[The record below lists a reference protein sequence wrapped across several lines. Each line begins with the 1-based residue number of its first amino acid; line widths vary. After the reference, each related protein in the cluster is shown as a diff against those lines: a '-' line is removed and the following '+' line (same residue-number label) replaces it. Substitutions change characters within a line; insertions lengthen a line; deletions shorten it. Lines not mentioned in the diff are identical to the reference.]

1 MPHTKLQEAAQC
13 NTLEVV
19 YITLQGEEGAQEANH
34 EPNPWFW
41 PISEWMSKRTIHVP
55 SWTVLKSNKN
65 KSLAGNVMTVTI
77 CNDGKGGQSG
87 LCQVSVIHQ
96 KKKKL
101 STPSVNTVSQKVQF
115 VEWKQDVKVVGYW
128 FVWKWQTLP
137 RPVSNRT
144 GHARKLH
151 LCGYKRK
158 DQKRL
163 HLCKCQTRHS
173 LRRTRGQNGDGIPGL
188 WSCCSS
194 IMNNGM

>member
-96 KKKKL
+96 KKKNCQHLLLILWVRKFSLLNENKMSKL
-101 STPSVNTVSQKVQF
+101 SV
-115 VEWKQDVKVVGYW
+115 
-128 FVWKWQTLP
+128 
-137 RPVSNRT
+137 T
-144 GHARKLH
+144 G
-151 LCGYKRK
+151 LCGSDKLFPGRSVTEQDTHGSCISADTSAK
-158 DQKRL
+158 TKKGCICVSVKQ
-163 HLCKCQTRHS
+163 
-173 LRRTRGQNGDGIPGL
+173 GIH
-188 WSCCSS
+188 
-194 IMNNGM
+194 